1 MRRSVA
7 VVIMGARR
15 FTPAMIAAV
24 RPSAALPPPDPWRDV
39 EVVDAVLVDEAAPR
53 ASARMRSPGDA
64 GLYDAAGRPL
74 GSGRLGRLV
83 SVLA

>member
-1 MRRSVA
+1 
-7 VVIMGARR
+7 
-15 FTPAMIAAV
+15 MIAAV
-24 RPSAALPPPDPWRDV
+24 RPSAALPSPDAWRDA

-53 ASARMRSPGDA
+53 ASARMPSPGDL

-74 GSGRLGRLV
+74 GSARFGRLV